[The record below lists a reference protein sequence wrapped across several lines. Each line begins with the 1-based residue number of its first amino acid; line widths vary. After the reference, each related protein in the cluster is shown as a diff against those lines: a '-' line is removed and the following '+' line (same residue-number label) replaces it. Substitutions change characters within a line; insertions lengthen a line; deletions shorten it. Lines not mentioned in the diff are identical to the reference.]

1 MAINRIIYTQSMGN
15 IDDQGAGSGTPAGID
30 PSRLDTIQNATY
42 TLTVPR
48 ADVNVFGMT
57 GVAARPQL
65 EAESATIELTL
76 IPITSA
82 IADPAHLTAAD
93 LDSFIGD
100 TVGEYNAVGVGPHNY
115 QTVDINGVGKVTH
128 ALMNSFGGDATV
140 GALPTFTL
148 GFLGRQAAFTAA
160 LAAGN
165 NNGNMTGVTVA
176 TPENITGLGGTC
188 IQSASHAWDMP
199 VELVLCLSSSPST
212 GGEALSNPPGTS
224 SLTVEGTELIATGV
238 SSYSYGNFTFDLV
251 GRAGS
256 AQIDSRTQNLAVGEL
271 YGTFNYVMGATAEGA
286 KVT

>member
-15 IDDQGAGSGTPAGID
+15 IDDQSLGAGSPAGLD
-30 PSRLDTIQNATY
+30 PSRLDTIQNATF

-76 IPITSA
+76 IPITSQ
-82 IADPAHLTAAD
+82 ISDPNHLTSAD

-100 TVGEYNAVGVGPHNY
+100 TVGEYNAAAGPHNY
-115 QTVDINGVGKVTH
+115 QTVDINGIGKVTH

-148 GFLGRQAAFTAA
+148 GFLGKNAQPTGAA
-160 LAAGN
+160 AAGN
-165 NNGNMTGVTVA
+165 NNGNMAGVTVA
-176 TPENITGLGGTC
+176 TPQNITGLGSTC

-199 VELVLCLSSSPST
+199 VELVLCLSGNPASD
-212 GGEALSNPPGTS
+212 GEALSNPPGTS
-224 SLTVEGTELIATGV
+224 SLTVEGTELVSTGV